1 MLFKKRRVIV
11 LTLVLVMIISLLTSC
26 GKSETNSDEKVIR
39 IGVVGPESG
48 GSAQLGQAQ
57 RKSAEMAVEEINSN
71 NLAGDWKLEIYFE
84 DDEGNPT
91 KSSSVT
97 NKLIQ
102 ESKVNVIV
110 AAINSSATLADMVI
124 TERASIPQITPGST
138 GASIT
143 EQGNEWIF
151 RTAANDAFQAD
162 ALVKYAKEKLGI
174 TKVATFTAA
183 DDYGQSGAKLLKE
196 SIEKYGLEL
205 VDAPTYNNEDKDFKP
220 QLLSIK
226 DKNAE
231 GIFLWGLYTEAA
243 LISDQVHQLGLDV
256 QIFGASGMA
265 SSKLI
270 ELGGEATQGLILTQ
284 TFLPDTDIEIV
295 QDYVN
300 KYKEKNNEDPIPHGA
315 QAYDTIY
322 IIADAVKRADSNDP
336 EVIRDALKETKD
348 LELVTGSPIFN
359 EKGDDIGKRLLIT
372 EIKGDKFELI
382 EAIETNK

>member
-243 LISDQVHQLGLDV
+243 LISDQVYQLGLDV

>member
-26 GKSETNSDEKVIR
+26 GKSENKKKKKVIR